1 MRPIKRGNLELT
13 VVNAYTQFL
22 WRGEGVKADYEAIRA
37 VMRAIRQG
45 FSGYRIGYPRIG
57 AGLAEG
63 DWAIISALINEELA
77 GLDPTLVEY
86 LP

>member
-1 MRPIKRGNLELT
+1 M
-13 VVNAYTQFL
+13 
-22 WRGEGVKADYEAIRA
+22 RA

-45 FSGYRIGYPRIG
+45 FSGCRIGYPRIG

>member
-1 MRPIKRGNLELT
+1 M
-13 VVNAYTQFL
+13 NAYTQFL
-22 WRGEGVKADYEAIRA
+22 WRGKGVKADYEAIRA

-45 FSGYRIGYPRIG
+45 LSGCRIGYPCIG
-57 AGLAEG
+57 AGLAGG
-63 DWAIISALINEELA
+63 DWAIIGALINEGLA